1 MLFWKKKTNN
11 DGLTKE
17 ELQREITYLENLAK
31 HPDSIKDKHV
41 IEMTT
46 VALNNYKR

>member
-1 MLFWKKKTNN
+1 
-11 DGLTKE
+11 
-17 ELQREITYLENLAK
+17 LENLAK

-46 VALNNYKR
+46 VALNNYKRWLTNFDDLDINKDGKLDASETKNK